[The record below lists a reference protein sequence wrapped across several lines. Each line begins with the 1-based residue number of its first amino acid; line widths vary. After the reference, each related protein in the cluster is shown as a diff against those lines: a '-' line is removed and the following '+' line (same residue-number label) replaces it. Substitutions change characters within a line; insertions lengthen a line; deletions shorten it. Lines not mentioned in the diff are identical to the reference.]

1 MHITTRKL
9 AAAAVT
15 GAAYAALTMLLAPI
29 SYGAIQC
36 RVSEVLCILP
46 FFIPCTAWG
55 LFVGCAIA
63 NLLSAAGIFDVV
75 FGSLATLL
83 AALCTAWL
91 GRGRG
96 AQSWLRCVLA
106 ALMPVVFNFVFVG
119 AVLTWSLT
127 DAVFPHLNASFW
139 LFGGQVGS
147 AKSPCSAFWACRS
160 CACCRA
166 TRSSGRS
173 FAAIKRSDGA

>member
-9 AAAAVT
+9 TAAAVT
-15 GAAYAALTMLLAPI
+15 GAAYAALTMLF
-29 SYGAIQC
+29 GADQL
-36 RVSEVLCILP
+36 RSDPVSGLGGAVHFAVFHPLHGM
-46 FFIPCTAWG
+46 G
-55 LFVGCAIA
+55 LFAGCAIA

-127 DAVFPHLNASFW
+127 DAAFPHLNASFW
-139 LFGGQVGS
+139 LFGGQVALGEV
-147 AKSPCSAFWACRS
+147 AVLGILGLPLMRLLPRNPKFREIICSYQ
-160 CACCRA
+160 
-166 TRSSGRS
+166 
-173 FAAIKRSDGA
+173 RSDGA

>member
-9 AAAAVT
+9 TAAAVT

-83 AALCTAWL
+83 AAL
-91 GRGRG
+91 
-96 AQSWLRCVLA
+96 
-106 ALMPVVFNFVFVG
+106 MPVVFNFVLVG

-139 LFGGQVGS
+139 IFGGQVALGEVIVLGVLGLPLMRLLPRNP
-147 AKSPCSAFWACRS
+147 KFREIIRS
-160 CACCRA
+160 YQ
-166 TRSSGRS
+166 
-173 FAAIKRSDGA
+173 KE

>member
-46 FFIPCTAWG
+46 
-55 LFVGCAIA
+55 LFAGCAIA

-139 LFGGQVGS
+139 LFGGQVALGEV
-147 AKSPCSAFWACRS
+147 AVLGILGLPLMRLLPRNPKFREIICSYQ
-160 CACCRA
+160 
-166 TRSSGRS
+166 
-173 FAAIKRSDGA
+173 KE

>member
-1 MHITTRKL
+1 MHF
-9 AAAAVT
+9 AV
-15 GAAYAALTMLLAPI
+15 
-29 SYGAIQC
+29 
-36 RVSEVLCILP
+36 
-46 FFIPCTAWG
+46 FIPARHG
-55 LFVGCAIA
+55 GCSPAA
-63 NLLSAAGIFDVV
+63 RSQNLLSAAGIFDVV

-139 LFGGQVGS
+139 LFGGQVALGEV
-147 AKSPCSAFWACRS
+147 AVLGILGLPLMRLLPRNPKFREIICSYQ
-160 CACCRA
+160 
-166 TRSSGRS
+166 
-173 FAAIKRSDGA
+173 KE

>member
-9 AAAAVT
+9 TAAAVT

-29 SYGAIQC
+29 SYGAIQY

-55 LFVGCAIA
+55 LFAGCAIA

-96 AQSWLRCVLA
+96 AQSWVRCILG
-106 ALMPVVFNFVFVG
+106 ALMPVVVNFLFLGFPVRSRIPMS
-119 AVLTWSLT
+119 SLPSRRGIRQRI
-127 DAVFPHLNASFW
+127 FRF
-139 LFGGQVGS
+139 
-147 AKSPCSAFWACRS
+147 CSRFF
-160 CACCRA
+160 
-166 TRSSGRS
+166 SSS
-173 FAAIKRSDGA
+173 HMDL

>member
-91 GRGRG
+91 
-96 AQSWLRCVLA
+96 LA

-127 DAVFPHLNASFW
+127 DAAFPHLNASFW
-139 LFGGQVGS
+139 LFGGQVALGEV
-147 AKSPCSAFWACRS
+147 AVLGILGLPLMRLLPRNPKFREIICSYQ
-160 CACCRA
+160 
-166 TRSSGRS
+166 
-173 FAAIKRSDGA
+173 KE

>member
-9 AAAAVT
+9 TAAAVT

-63 NLLSAAGIFDVV
+63 NLLSAAGIFDVI

-96 AQSWLRCVLA
+96 AQSWVRCILA
-106 ALMPVVFNFVFVG
+106 ALMPVVFNFVLVG
-119 AVLTWSLT
+119 AAFDFVH
-127 DAVFPHLNASFW
+127 ACASF
-139 LFGGQVGS
+139 LLRDGS
-147 AKSPCSAFWACRS
+147 RTTKLAPRRVSAAL
-160 CACCRA
+160 
-166 TRSSGRS
+166 
-173 FAAIKRSDGA
+173 I

>member
-9 AAAAVT
+9 TAAAVT

-55 LFVGCAIA
+55 LFAGCAIA

-83 AALCTAWL
+83 AAL
-91 GRGRG
+91 
-96 AQSWLRCVLA
+96 
-106 ALMPVVFNFVFVG
+106 MPVVFNFVLVG

-139 LFGGQVGS
+139 VFGGQVALGEV
-147 AKSPCSAFWACRS
+147 AVLGVLGLPLMRLLPRNPKFREIIRS
-160 CACCRA
+160 YQ
-166 TRSSGRS
+166 
-173 FAAIKRSDGA
+173 KE

>member
-55 LFVGCAIA
+55 LFAGCAIA

-75 FGSLATLL
+75 FGSLA
-83 AALCTAWL
+83 ALCTAWL

-96 AQSWLRCVLA
+96 AQSWLRCILA

-127 DAVFPHLNASFW
+127 DAAFPHLNASFW
-139 LFGGQVGS
+139 LFGGQVVLGILGLPLMRLLPRNP
-147 AKSPCSAFWACRS
+147 KFREIICSYQ
-160 CACCRA
+160 
-166 TRSSGRS
+166 
-173 FAAIKRSDGA
+173 KE

>member
-55 LFVGCAIA
+55 LFAGCAIA

-83 AALCTAWL
+83 AAL
-91 GRGRG
+91 
-96 AQSWLRCVLA
+96 
-106 ALMPVVFNFVFVG
+106 MPVVFNFVLVG

-139 LFGGQVGS
+139 VFGGQVALGEI
-147 AKSPCSAFWACRS
+147 AVLGVLGLPLMRLLPRNPKFREIIRS
-160 CACCRA
+160 YQ
-166 TRSSGRS
+166 
-173 FAAIKRSDGA
+173 KE

>member
-9 AAAAVT
+9 TAAAVT

-75 FGSLATLL
+75 FGSLATLA
-83 AALCTAWL
+83 AALLTAEIGRHGHDL
-91 GRGRG
+91 GRKI
-96 AQSWLRCVLA
+96 LA
-106 ALMPVVFNFVFVG
+106 CLMPVLFNAVVVG
-119 AVLTWSLT
+119 AVITSAYNGLNILSHPAAFAINAGWVGLGEA
-127 DAVFPHLNASFW
+127 AVLFVIGLPMMYYLPGLKFFREFTIKLN
-139 LFGGQVGS
+139 
-147 AKSPCSAFWACRS
+147 
-160 CACCRA
+160 
-166 TRSSGRS
+166 
-173 FAAIKRSDGA
+173 D

>member
-55 LFVGCAIA
+55 LFAGCAIA

-96 AQSWLRCVLA
+96 AQSC
-106 ALMPVVFNFVFVG
+106 VFNFVLVG

-139 LFGGQVGS
+139 VFGGQVALGEVIVLGVLGLPLMRLLPRNP
-147 AKSPCSAFWACRS
+147 KFREIIRS
-160 CACCRA
+160 YQ
-166 TRSSGRS
+166 
-173 FAAIKRSDGA
+173 KE

>member
-9 AAAAVT
+9 TAAAVT

-55 LFVGCAIA
+55 LFAGCAIA

-96 AQSWLRCVLA
+96 AQSWVRCILA

-139 LFGGQVGS
+139 IFGGQVALGEVIVLGVLGLPRNP
-147 AKSPCSAFWACRS
+147 KFREIIRS
-160 CACCRA
+160 YQ
-166 TRSSGRS
+166 
-173 FAAIKRSDGA
+173 KE

>member
-55 LFVGCAIA
+55 LFAGCAIA

-83 AALCTAWL
+83 AAL
-91 GRGRG
+91 
-96 AQSWLRCVLA
+96 
-106 ALMPVVFNFVFVG
+106 MPVVFNFVLVG

-139 LFGGQVGS
+139 VFGGQVALGEVIVLGVLGLPLMRLLPRNP
-147 AKSPCSAFWACRS
+147 KFREIIRS
-160 CACCRA
+160 YQ
-166 TRSSGRS
+166 
-173 FAAIKRSDGA
+173 KE

>member
-55 LFVGCAIA
+55 PVCRLRDRE
-63 NLLSAAGIFDVV
+63 SAE
-75 FGSLATLL
+75 
-83 AALCTAWL
+83 
-91 GRGRG
+91 RGG
-96 AQSWLRCVLA
+96 H
-106 ALMPVVFNFVFVG
+106 F
-119 AVLTWSLT
+119 
-127 DAVFPHLNASFW
+127 
-139 LFGGQVGS
+139 
-147 AKSPCSAFWACRS
+147 
-160 CACCRA
+160 
-166 TRSSGRS
+166 
-173 FAAIKRSDGA
+173 

>member
-1 MHITTRKL
+1 MHF
-9 AAAAVT
+9 AVFYPLH
-15 GAAYAALTMLLAPI
+15 G
-29 SYGAIQC
+29 
-36 RVSEVLCILP
+36 
-46 FFIPCTAWG
+46 
-55 LFVGCAIA
+55 VGPVRR
-63 NLLSAAGIFDVV
+63 LRDRESAERGGHFDVV

-96 AQSWLRCVLA
+96 AQSWVRCILA

-139 LFGGQVGS
+139 VFGGQVALGEI
-147 AKSPCSAFWACRS
+147 AVLGVLGLPLMRLLPRNPKFREIIRS
-160 CACCRA
+160 YQ
-166 TRSSGRS
+166 
-173 FAAIKRSDGA
+173 KE

>member
-9 AAAAVT
+9 TAAAVT

-55 LFVGCAIA
+55 LFAGCAIA

-96 AQSWLRCVLA
+96 AHLLPRALRQ
-106 ALMPVVFNFVFVG
+106 
-119 AVLTWSLT
+119 AVAGER
-127 DAVFPHLNASFW
+127 AVHG
-139 LFGGQVGS
+139 GGQVGE
-147 AKSPCSAFWACRS
+147 RVEQ
-160 CACCRA
+160 RA
-166 TRSSGRS
+166 VEVEKYGCIAHIMSLLCYGTLITH
-173 FAAIKRSDGA
+173 FAYGVNQKTS

>member
-36 RVSEVLCILP
+36 RVSE
-46 FFIPCTAWG
+46 G
-55 LFVGCAIA
+55 LFAGCAIA

-96 AQSWLRCVLA
+96 AQSWLRCILA
-106 ALMPVVFNFVFVG
+106 ALMPVVFNFVLVG

-139 LFGGQVGS
+139 VFGGQVALGEIVVLGVLGLPLMRLLPRNP
-147 AKSPCSAFWACRS
+147 KFREIIRS
-160 CACCRA
+160 YQ
-166 TRSSGRS
+166 
-173 FAAIKRSDGA
+173 KE

>member
-1 MHITTRKL
+1 MKEKISTKQVAFCGIL
-9 AAAAVT
+9 AAV
-15 GAAYAALTMLLAPI
+15 YAALTIATAAFAYGPIQFRLAD
-29 SYGAIQC
+29 A
-36 RVSEVLCILP
+36 LCILP

-63 NLLSAAGIFDVV
+63 NLLSAAGIFDVI

-96 AQSWLRCVLA
+96 AQSWVRCILA
-106 ALMPVVFNFVFVG
+106 ALMPVVFNFVLVG

-139 LFGGQVGS
+139 VFGGQVALGEVIVLGVLGLPLMRLLPRNP
-147 AKSPCSAFWACRS
+147 KFREIICSYQ
-160 CACCRA
+160 
-166 TRSSGRS
+166 
-173 FAAIKRSDGA
+173 KE